1 MKKVEIAK
9 ELGFS
14 RQYLDQILRGKQK
27 TISESLFIKLHEFFP
42 NLRYEKI
49 NEVRYRILRGDS
61 NDINNDNN

>member
-9 ELGFS
+9 KLGFS
-14 RQYLDQILRGKQK
+14 RQYLDQILHGKQK
-27 TISESLFIKLHEFFP
+27 TISQDLFIKLHEFFP